1 MENLICKNID
11 EAFTDFYEQT
21 GYSEKELYKYSEWK
35 EDLLEFEGESEFIKK
50 FNLKK
55 SDINIIT

>member
-21 GYSEKELYKYSEWK
+21 GYSEKELYKY
-35 EDLLEFEGESEFIKK
+35 I
-50 FNLKK
+50 
-55 SDINIIT
+55 